1 MEKKEDLHDHHR
13 SGWHTM
19 YQSRQAVPRHFNK
32 PAPPPPKEDPPT
44 PPPSPPRRTRDDDID
59 EFMSFTGVTDRN
71 LAARLVED
79 AFAQGKDLRQA
90 IREYLES
97 LDRMKAYGQPQPVYS
112 QPDATGPWQQRR
124 LNPVNSW
131 P

>member
-1 MEKKEDLHDHHR
+1 MIQGEIILQGELVD
-13 SGWHTM
+13 
-19 YQSRQAVPRHFNK
+19 AE
-32 PAPPPPKEDPPT
+32 APPQPY
-44 PPPSPPRRTRDDDID
+44 SRGTRDDDID
-59 EFMSFTGVTDRN
+59 EFMSFTGVTDRA

-79 AFAQGKDLRQA
+79 AFARGKSLRQA

>member
-1 MEKKEDLHDHHR
+1 MEKKESDLHDHHR

-19 YQSRQAVPRHFNK
+19 YQSRQAVPQHFNK
-32 PAPPPPKEDPPT
+32 PIPPPREDPPT

-59 EFMSFTGVTDRN
+59 EFMSFTGVTDRA

-79 AFAQGKDLRQA
+79 ALAQGKSLRQA

-97 LDRMKAYGQPQPVYS
+97 LDQMKKDRR
-112 QPDATGPWQQRR
+112 DA
-124 LNPVNSW
+124 VIA
-131 P
+131 